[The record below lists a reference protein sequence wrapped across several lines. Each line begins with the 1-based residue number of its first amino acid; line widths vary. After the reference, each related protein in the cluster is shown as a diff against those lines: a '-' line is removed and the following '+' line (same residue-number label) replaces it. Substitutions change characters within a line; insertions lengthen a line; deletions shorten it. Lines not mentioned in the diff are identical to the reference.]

1 MSQHFDISNSPGGP
15 AADLL
20 ALEWLLTNGLGSFAA
35 GTVLGVNTRKY
46 HGLMV
51 AAVRPPSERA
61 VLLSNLNEEL
71 HLGTQT
77 FPLSCFE
84 FDGTFHPRGD
94 RFLTGFDCDKTAG
107 SVAFTYSFGSG
118 QQARLVKRIAL
129 ARGADA
135 IAVRYEL
142 TTLPADVPLASCRLT
157 VTPLLAYRHYHHN
170 RSAGE
175 SPAVLADMDGNDLR
189 LHDAQGQLPTM
200 RLRTSPASGSRFV
213 GQPDWWYRFFYRAEA
228 ERGEWAWEDLFTPG
242 RFELPFQ
249 PDASAELLAAVE
261 PAEPLAF
268 AAAVASQ
275 REHHRILA
283 EVAAAAGLPVA
294 TVSGQSAS
302 SPESPATSSG
312 AKKIAAS
319 PLADLLLAGD
329 DFVTRLPKPA
339 GGETISLLAG
349 FPWFADWGRDAFI
362 SLPGLLLTT
371 GQFDAALGV
380 LKRFAGAIRDGLVP
394 NRFSDE
400 RRETATDKDSSP
412 RAEETA
418 PVPCDYNSV
427 DASLWF
433 VHAAF
438 QWAAAAGD
446 WPRFDAE
453 LLEPVVRILTAYH
466 DGTKFNIHV
475 DSDGL
480 LTCGD
485 ETTQLT
491 WMDAMVVPG
500 QPITSRAGKPVE
512 VNALFGDGLSRAI
525 RRLGEIGDSRAHSLG
540 TWHEQWAESFTAT
553 FPSPRGGLYDFI
565 GLDGR
570 PNGLIRP
577 NQLLAV
583 SLGAS
588 PLPVH
593 VQREVVRLA
602 IDELLTPFGLRT
614 LARGEPG
621 YQPRYAGWRGQRDGA
636 YHQGTVWAWLIGPFI
651 EAYLRISNFAM
662 PARQQARIWL
672 EPLVQHLN
680 RGCLGQ
686 ISEIFDGDPPHTPR
700 GAFAQ
705 AWSVAEVMRILAL
718 L

>member
-1 MSQHFDISNSPGGP
+1 MTQHIDISNSPGGP
-15 AADLL
+15 AGDLL
-20 ALEWLLTNGLGSFAA
+20 GLEWLLTNGRGSFTA

-46 HGLMV
+46 HGLLV

-61 VLLSNLNEEL
+61 VLLANLNEEL
-71 HLGTQT
+71 QLGRLIY
-77 FPLSCFE
+77 PLSCFE
-84 FDGTFHPRGD
+84 FDGAFHPRGD
-94 RFLTGFDCDKTAG
+94 AFLTGFDCAKTSG
-107 SVAFTYSFGSG
+107 CIAFTYQLGG
-118 QQARLVKRIAL
+118 AKLVKRIGL

-142 TTLPADVPLASCRLT
+142 TGLPADVPLADCRLT
-157 VTPLLAYRHYHHN
+157 IAPLLAYRHYHHN
-170 RSAGE
+170 RSASGE
-175 SPAVLADMDGNDLR
+175 PAVLADLDGNDLR
-189 LHDAQGQLPTM
+189 LRDAQSILPAM
-200 RLRTSPASGSRFV
+200 RFRTAPVSGSRFV
-213 GQPDWWYRFFYRAEA
+213 CGPDWWYRFFYRIEA
-228 ERGEWAWEDLFTPG
+228 DRGESPREDLFTPG

-249 PDASAELLAAVE
+249 PDGSAELLAAVE
-261 PAEPLAF
+261 PAELVCF
-268 AAAVASQ
+268 ADIAAGQ
-275 REHHRILA
+275 REHHRRLA
-283 EVAAAAGLPVA
+283 SLASNARLPVSPAAGQPVSPPSPSFQGQ
-294 TVSGQSAS
+294 TVRNCTASAL
-302 SPESPATSSG
+302 T
-312 AKKIAAS
+312 
-319 PLADLLLAGD
+319 DLLLAGD
-329 DFVTRLPKPA
+329 DFVTRLPNPA
-339 GGETISLLAG
+339 GDRNETISLLAG

-394 NRFSDE
+394 NRFSDDPANDCGKGGSPQVP
-400 RRETATDKDSSP
+400 ATP
-412 RAEETA
+412 I
-418 PVPCDYNSV
+418 PCDYNSV

-438 QWAAAAGD
+438 EWAAASGD
-446 WPRFDAE
+446 WPRFDVE
-453 LLEPVVRILTAYH
+453 LLEPVLRILTAYH

-485 ETTQLT
+485 ESTQLT
-491 WMDAMVVPG
+491 WMDAMVEAG
-500 QPITSRAGKPVE
+500 HPITPRAGKPIE
-512 VNALFGDGLSRAI
+512 VNALFGDGLGRAI
-525 RRLGEIGDSRAHSLG
+525 RRLGEIADPRARILQS
-540 TWHEQWAESFTAT
+540 WHDLWAQSFAAT
-553 FPSPRGGLYDFI
+553 FPSPRGGLYDYI

-570 PNGLIRP
+570 PNAQIRP

-583 SLGAS
+583 SLGPS

-602 IDELLTPFGLRT
+602 IDELRTPFGLRT
-614 LARGEPG
+614 LAPGEPE
-621 YQPRYAGWRGQRDGA
+621 YQPHYAGGRDQRDSA

-686 ISEIFDGDPPHTPR
+686 ISEIFDADPPHTPR

-705 AWSVAEVMRILAL
+705 AWSVAEVLRILAL